1 MSTRTGG
8 QAKVGSWTAVDR
20 LAALRLCPLFA
31 GWPEARLAE
40 VAAIARIEQYRRGAE
55 IFVRD
60 PERREAFVI
69 VSGEVEVS
77 RGSAA
82 GKKFVLS
89 LQGPHE
95 ILAIVRLLAE
105 PPIHYVYSAYE
116 DSVLLHLPCDAL
128 VAILDAEPILWRDI
142 ALLMCARHGDSLRQL
157 NNQKL
162 GSLEQRMAATLADLS
177 RIHGIA
183 GAEGIELALRL
194 PQEQLGAM
202 LGVTRQSINKL
213 LRGFEDRGMIAVDY
227 NRITIRNPAAL
238 DEIAAADS

>member
-1 MSTRTGG
+1 MRMVTATN
-8 QAKVGSWTAVDR
+8 AKAWSAADR
-20 LAALRLCPLFA
+20 LGVLRLCPLFA
-31 GWPEARLAE
+31 GWPEAQLADL
-40 VAAIARIEQYRRGAE
+40 AAIARAEHYPRGAE
-55 IFVRD
+55 IFARD

-69 VSGEVEVS
+69 ASGEIEVS
-77 RGSAA
+77 RGSMA

-89 LQGPHE
+89 VQGPHE

-128 VAILDAEPILWRDI
+128 AAILDGEPILWRDI

-157 NNQKL
+157 NIQKL

-177 RIHGIA
+177 RIHGVA
-183 GAEGIELALRL
+183 HETGTELTLRL

-202 LGVTRQSINKL
+202 LGVTRQSVNKL
-213 LRGFEDRGMIAVDY
+213 LRGFEDSGLIAVDY
-227 NRITIRNPAAL
+227 NRITIRDPAAL
-238 DEIAAADS
+238 DGIAARD

>member
-1 MSTRTGG
+1 MGRPHESKSLWDVAGRH
-8 QAKVGSWTAVDR
+8 
-20 LAALRLCPLFA
+20 AALRLCPLFA
-31 GWPEARLAE
+31 AWPEARLAE
-40 VAAIARIEQYRRGAE
+40 VAAIARAEQYPRGAE
-55 IFVRD
+55 IFARD
-60 PERREAFVI
+60 PEKREAFVI
-69 VSGEVEVS
+69 ASGEIEIS

-105 PPIHYVYSAYE
+105 PPIHYVYRAYE
-116 DSVLLHLPCDAL
+116 DSVLLHLPCDGLA
-128 VAILDAEPILWRDI
+128 AILDCEPILWRDV

-177 RIHGIA
+177 RIHGVV
-183 GAEGIELALRL
+183 GDKGTQLALRL

-202 LGVTRQSINKL
+202 LGVTRQSINRL
-213 LRGFEDRGMIAVDY
+213 LRGFEDAGLIVVDY
-227 NRITIRNPAAL
+227 NRITIVKPAAL
-238 DEIAAADS
+238 DRIAAMGD